1 MTTDPERSKTV
12 INALDILKAFADQ
25 PEWRL
30 VDLGRALDLPPS
42 VLHRL
47 VRTLVDAA
55 FLEQPMP
62 RGPYVL
68 GPTLAALAQT
78 AERRR
83 SLTSLAH
90 QHLVALAEALDEAVD
105 LCVLRGERYVCVD
118 TVDDRN
124 RARSVINVGDSMG
137 LHAGAAGKAI
147 LAFQSESFIE
157 HVLAGPLLRMTDHT
171 LSERQA
177 LADELVEVRRQGYAY
192 SESEVTPG
200 TCSLAAPVRN
210 GAGEVVASINVFT
223 TSDRMTATRRKA
235 TVAQLLP
242 VAAELSKSLGH
253 TWLEP

>member
-1 MTTDPERSKTV
+1 MATDPERSKTV

-30 VDLGRALDLPPS
+30 VDLGRELDLPPS

-55 FLEQPMP
+55 FLEQPTP

-68 GPTLAALAQT
+68 GPALTALAEV
-78 AERRR
+78 AARRR

-90 QHLVALAEALDEAVD
+90 QHLVALAETLDEAVD
-105 LCVLRGERYVCVD
+105 LCVLRSERYVCVD
-118 TVDDRN
+118 TVDLRP
-124 RARSVINVGDSMG
+124 RARSVISVGDSAG

-147 LAFQSESFIE
+147 LAFQSDSFIE
-157 HVLAGPLLRMTDHT
+157 HVLAGPLLRMTERT

-177 LADELVEVRRQGYAY
+177 LATELAQVRAHGYAY

-210 GAGEVVASINVFT
+210 GADDVIASLNVFT
-223 TSDRMTATRRKA
+223 TVDRMTAARRKKVVA
-235 TVAQLLP
+235 ELLPAAAQLSH
-242 VAAELSKSLGH
+242 ALGH
-253 TWLEP
+253 SLLEA

>member
-1 MTTDPERSKTV
+1 VAADPERAKTV
-12 INALDILKAFADQ
+12 VNALEILKAFADQ

-30 VDLGRALDLPPS
+30 VDLGRALDLPAS

-55 FLEQPMP
+55 FLEQPTP

-68 GPTLAALAQT
+68 GPALTALAQT

-83 SLTSLAH
+83 SLTGLAH
-90 QHLVALAEALDEAVD
+90 QHLVALAEALGDAVD

-118 TVDDRN
+118 TVDDTN
-124 RARSVINVGDSMG
+124 RARSAINVGDSMG

-157 HVLAGPLLRMTDHT
+157 HVLSGPLLRLTDRT

-177 LADELVEVRRQGYAY
+177 LADELDQVRRRGYAE

-200 TCSLAAPVRN
+200 TCSIAAPIYN

-223 TSDRMTATRRKA
+223 TTERMTPARRRD
-235 TVAQLLP
+235 TVARLLP
-242 VAAELSKSLGH
+242 AAHELSKGLGH